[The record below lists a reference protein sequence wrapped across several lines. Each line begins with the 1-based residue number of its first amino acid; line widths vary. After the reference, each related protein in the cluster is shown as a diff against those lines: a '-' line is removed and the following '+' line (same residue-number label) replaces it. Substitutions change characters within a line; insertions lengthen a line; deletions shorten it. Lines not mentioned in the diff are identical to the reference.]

1 MRQFLWAF
9 ALALLPE
16 KYNGSSLASLRTG
29 PEREIEE
36 FGDHGL
42 FFALAGSY
50 ARLPAAVREM
60 SPTRNERV
68 VEIEP
73 GACSQAYPYLKSSA
87 VLHLVRESTLIHN
100 KLCK

>member
-60 SPTRNERV
+60 SPRV
-68 VEIEP
+68 AEIEP

-87 VLHLVRESTLIHN
+87 VLHRVRESTLIHSN
-100 KLCK
+100 LCK